1 MNSED
6 LIESLIDEIR
16 DETMMSYQDAKDLL
30 SLLFNK
36 MRECENNIVTGAIC
50 TDF

>member
-30 SLLFNK
+30 SLLFDK
-36 MRECENNIVTGAIC
+36 MRECENSIVTGAIC

>member
-30 SLLFNK
+30 SLLFDK
-36 MRECENNIVTGAIC
+36 MREYENSIVTGAIC